1 VGRRRRCDRN
11 SGGAGADRRVLHPRR
26 GRALSFVLFTA
37 TLFGLPDD
45 PVLAHVALF
54 GMASAV
60 FTLGSGPLS
69 FDRLVGRPAL
79 DDDEAVIAAD

>member
-11 SGGAGADRRVLHPRR
+11 SGGAGADRRFFTTR
-26 GRALSFVLFTA
+26 GARALSFVLFTA

-45 PVLAHVALF
+45 PVPAHVALF

-60 FTLGSGPLS
+60 FTLGSAPLS
-69 FDRLVGRPAL
+69 FDRLVGRPA
-79 DDDEAVIAAD
+79 

>member
-1 VGRRRRCDRN
+1 
-11 SGGAGADRRVLHPRR
+11 
-26 GRALSFVLFTA
+26 
-37 TLFGLPDD
+37 
-45 PVLAHVALF
+45 
-54 GMASAV
+54 MASAV